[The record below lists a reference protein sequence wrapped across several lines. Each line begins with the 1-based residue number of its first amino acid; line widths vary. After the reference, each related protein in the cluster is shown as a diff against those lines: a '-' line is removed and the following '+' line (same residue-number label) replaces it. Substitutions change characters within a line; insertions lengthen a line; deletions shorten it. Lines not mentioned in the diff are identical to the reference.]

1 MAAIKLRQ
9 IQEDPDRKDLFGIL
23 GEYIQPDS
31 TTPVHQA
38 AATFADGA
46 KESASSE
53 EYFWAFWGDIFSI
66 AEQIPH
72 DNPAQDKLAAFI
84 RELTLVPETGN
95 KVWEARVW
103 IGLPLLG
110 PAVREHLD
118 AVTGHKRVSF
128 HAFLARLWHAGV
140 SPATETTAIWM
151 LRDALEEDTK
161 PAGDGSVFDTQLAV
175 AAVYIEYAGATIVQE
190 LALQPDP
197 QLDEEARRL
206 LRGGKL
212 WKDES
217 GLTLARFNF
226 WGDRL
231 TVVAESAASN
241 EVKAQALHAARLIE
255 VWYETRLSK

>member
-9 IQEDPDRKDLFGIL
+9 VQEDPDRKGLFGIL

-31 TTPVHQA
+31 TTSVQQA
-38 AATFADGA
+38 AVKFADGA

-53 EYFWAFWGDIFSI
+53 EYFWAFWGDVFSI

-95 KVWEARVW
+95 KVWETRVW
-103 IGLPLLG
+103 IDLPLLR

-118 AVTGHKRVSF
+118 VVTGHERISF

-140 SPATETTAIWM
+140 SPAIETTAIWV

-161 PAGDGSVFDTQLAV
+161 PAGDGSAFDTQLAV
-175 AAVYIEYAGATIVQE
+175 AAVYIEYAGATIVQK
-190 LALQPDP
+190 LASQPSP
-197 QLDEEARRL
+197 QLDEVTQRS

-212 WKDES
+212 WKGES
-217 GLTLARFNF
+217 GLTPARFNF
-226 WGDRL
+226 WGSRF
-231 TVVAESAASN
+231 TEVAGSTASDG
-241 EVKAQALHAARLIE
+241 VKAQALHAARLIE
-255 VWYETRLSK
+255 VWSETWLSK